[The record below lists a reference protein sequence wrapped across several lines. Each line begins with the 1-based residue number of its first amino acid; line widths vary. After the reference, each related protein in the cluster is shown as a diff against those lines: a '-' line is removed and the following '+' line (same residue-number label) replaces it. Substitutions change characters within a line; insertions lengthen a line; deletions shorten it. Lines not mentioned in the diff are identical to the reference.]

1 MGIQLTT
8 MGALAALMWILAGA
22 WEWSLPQKFEE
33 KIIDWKRDQYTSQVV
48 LKFINQDSIYM
59 QERFAFSLKVF
70 LREVQEQI
78 GIPVHC
84 EIELIKE
91 GEPLTEEEFRYI
103 QCLNRSFKDFTW
115 RIQENKDYGQ
125 SP

>member
-8 MGALAALMWILAGA
+8 MGALAALMWILAGT
-22 WEWSLPQKFEE
+22 WEWSLPQEMEE
-33 KIIDWKRDQYTSQVV
+33 KIIDWKRNRYTSQVII
-48 LKFINQDSIYM
+48 KFINQDSIYM
-59 QERFAFSLKVF
+59 QERFAFSLKGF

-91 GEPLTEEEFRYI
+91 GEPLSEEELRYI
-103 QCLNRSFKDFTW
+103 ECLNRSFGEFTW
-115 RIQENKDYGQ
+115 LTQENKNCGQ
-125 SP
+125 SQ